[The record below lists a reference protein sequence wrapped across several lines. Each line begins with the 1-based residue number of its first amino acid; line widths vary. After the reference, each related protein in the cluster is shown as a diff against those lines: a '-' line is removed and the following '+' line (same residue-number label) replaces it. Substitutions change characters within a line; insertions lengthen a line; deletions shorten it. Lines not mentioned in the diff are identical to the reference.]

1 MEHNDNE
8 QRLRILQE
16 RLGQIKNKQ
25 QEKKEN
31 TPKSEH
37 ISPYPTYN
45 PKATQSSDEA
55 ITPIVEDKNPRN
67 PIKSP
72 WKTILTLLIVC
83 TIAYGGFYMYQ
94 NFDMLTLTPDNTGE
108 TADVVEEVIQ
118 LQYSLDFGEA
128 KHLVIIA
135 SFTDEESA
143 IQLTNAKAAEG
154 YESNYFFLPS
164 VSNSNEQLYRVY
176 LGPYFSFSEAKQWAG
191 TLEVESEILDL

>member
-55 ITPIVEDKNPRN
+55 VTPIVEDEKTRDT
-67 PIKSP
+67 IKLP
-72 WKTILTLLIVC
+72 WGKKIYLTLFIVS
-83 TIAYGGFYMYQ
+83 IIGGFYMYQ
-94 NFDMLTLTPDNTGE
+94 NFDISTFIPNGTKE
-108 TADVVEEVIQ
+108 TVVNVEGIIPI
-118 LQYSLDFGEA
+118 QYSLDFGEA
-128 KHLVIIA
+128 KHLIIIA
-135 SFTDEESA
+135 SFTDEKSA
-143 IQLTNAKAAEG
+143 IKLTNTKTAEG

-164 VSNSNEQLYRVY
+164 VSSSNEQFYKVY
-176 LGPYFSFSEAKQWAG
+176 LGPYLTLPEAKQWAT
-191 TLEVESEILDL
+191 TLEVEFEILNL